1 MLNLKQSVISG
12 GILQRPEIPNFTK
25 FRSAFLEFLHLDGR
39 TERRKEQKYRLLSF
53 HSRTPPNSRTVNVYC
68 CRLLLTKRHSAC
80 HVHHLTLQ
88 HIYCTNTVQTVQS
101 ATELYLQ

>member
-1 MLNLKQSVISG
+1 MLDLKQNVIIG

-25 FRSAFLEFLHLDGR
+25 FRSAFLELLHLNGR
-39 TERRKEQKYRLLSF
+39 TERKKEQKYRLLSC
-53 HSRTPPNSRTVNVYC
+53 HSRTHPNSRTVNVYC

-80 HVHHLTLQ
+80 HVQRLTVQ
-88 HIYCTNTVQTVQS
+88 HIYCTHTVQTVQS